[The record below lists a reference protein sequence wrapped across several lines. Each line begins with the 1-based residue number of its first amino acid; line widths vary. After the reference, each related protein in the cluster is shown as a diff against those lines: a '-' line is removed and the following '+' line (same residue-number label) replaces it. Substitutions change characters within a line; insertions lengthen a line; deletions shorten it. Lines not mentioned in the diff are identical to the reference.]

1 LTPVQSRLPKVD
13 RRIARRF
20 PIKNQ
25 KDLRGL
31 ITAIP
36 SARHGELL
44 SCQQAAQ
51 KASSTKEKEVAWVYF
66 VCQVCQMKAVLVR
79 DFLRQF
85 AKRRNEA
92 LQVHQR
98 GKVLGTWTPNQATPD
113 PIDVLARAK
122 RTCSRK
128 LPFTGAA
135 VLKAGK
141 KR

>member
-1 LTPVQSRLPKVD
+1 
-13 RRIARRF
+13 
-20 PIKNQ
+20 
-25 KDLRGL
+25 
-31 ITAIP
+31 
-36 SARHGELL
+36 
-44 SCQQAAQ
+44 
-51 KASSTKEKEVAWVYF
+51 
-66 VCQVCQMKAVLVR
+66 MKTVLVR

-85 AKRRNEA
+85 ARRRNEP